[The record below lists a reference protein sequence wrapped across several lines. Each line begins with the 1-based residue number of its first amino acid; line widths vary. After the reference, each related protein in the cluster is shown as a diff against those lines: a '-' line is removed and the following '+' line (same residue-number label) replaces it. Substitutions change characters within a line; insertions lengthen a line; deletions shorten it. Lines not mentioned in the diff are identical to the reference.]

1 MRFLQLQNNTL
12 GGKIPSNLSSC
23 SNLEALHVAYNFL
36 DGEIPKMLGTLS
48 KLWFYASYRNN
59 LIEIIFSFLKSFSVG
74 ENNLGGIIPDAFDQL
89 TKLIFFVVGRN
100 RLTSNNSFLNVQFV
114 FAVAINQIQ
123 GHLPLDIG
131 ITLPNMERLNL
142 QDLSQFQHLTPQI

>member
-12 GGKIPSNLSSC
+12 SGKIPSNLSSC
-23 SNLEALHVAYNFL
+23 SNLEALHVACNFL

-48 KLWFYASYRNN
+48 KLWFHASYRNN
-59 LIEIIFSFLKSFSVG
+59 LIEMIFSFLKSFSVG